1 MAYQFIHLETYSR
14 KSDKSGRST
23 SFIFDE
29 AERQKHAS
37 LHVENSAPPHIVFGQ
52 SISSLRDE
60 HDHACSTFKMIN
72 SKGQER
78 SIRVDQNTLLTVIAS
93 HPFAPQECLSDVSKM
108 SEYEEWEKETVN
120 WLKSQYGPALKTV
133 IRHMDEGH
141 MHIHAYVLPDDLKAF
156 DIHPG
161 VSAKRK
167 EKSKALDAGEDGKTA
182 NKIGDK
188 AYKESMRAW
197 QDSYYNSVAIRHGL
211 ARLGPRLRRLQ
222 RGEWQREKVQ
232 AEALKQSLK
241 RAEKVKEQAA
251 IFVEKTK
258 EKASLIIDVSKEK
271 FALADIKLQAA
282 EKASSSSDKRLQK
295 ASKTLKEA
303 HREAKAILDEIDIK
317 ARKTSSLG
325 GFLRNFFDGFRKSKI
340 KEEISKKYEDRLI
353 DMETEKRV
361 SDNRYF
367 DMKSERDKF
376 KNQSTNL
383 RSALTSVTNEKNKLS
398 DLIAH
403 KKSSD
408 GEARLEI
415 GRKPKL

>member
-197 QDSYYNSVAIRHGL
+197 QDSYYNSVAIRYGL
-211 ARLGPRLRRLQ
+211 ARLGPRLRRLE

-271 FALADIKLQAA
+271 LALADIKMQAA

-303 HREAKAILDEIDIK
+303 RTEARALLNEIDIRTK
-317 ARKTSSLG
+317 KISSLG

-353 DMETEKRV
+353 NMETEKRV

-403 KKSSD
+403 KKPTSI
-408 GEARLEI
+408 EARLENF
-415 GRKPKL
+415 RKPKL